1 MDKIST
7 PKLAAYSFIFILVLV
22 IVFHVLVLAN
32 VIPYQIVWGG
42 RIGNR
47 SELILFEVASITI
60 NLLMLSVILLKVKII
75 KWRVPPKL
83 VTVALWVMF
92 AIFVLNTLG
101 NLLSVNS
108 FEKWV
113 FTPMT
118 LLLALL
124 SLKLALSKTSLP

>member
-101 NLLSVNS
+101 NLLSINS